1 MPVVREV
8 EACCMM
14 MLGKKKLLATTTKII
29 ITCVNHKST
38 CYSTFQKRS
47 RSGHHMWIE
56 LPRLLKMMSCE
67 MVPSILEMANW
78 VLVALI
84 QKGANTKCEGYLN
97 PFYTYCTSI
106 GNLS

>member
-1 MPVVREV
+1 
-8 EACCMM
+8 
-14 MLGKKKLLATTTKII
+14 
-29 ITCVNHKST
+29 
-38 CYSTFQKRS
+38 
-47 RSGHHMWIE
+47 
-56 LPRLLKMMSCE
+56 

-78 VLVALI
+78 VLVALT